1 MNELPPPGP
10 GIGRNKDIISL
21 ELTFELNAEAP
32 RLFSILG
39 DEGQWPEILEPR
51 ILKRQPNTKVIVAL
65 SDFTRP
71 EFTIEPTSFGCEVKL
86 HHDLIKSNDDR
97 KDYRKIW
104 NAWFKQIE
112 KRVSL

>member
-1 MNELPPPGP
+1 MTELPPPGP

-21 ELTFELNAEAP
+21 ELKFEMNAEPP

-39 DEGQWPEILEPR
+39 DEAQWPESLAPR

-71 EFTIEPTSFGCEVKL
+71 EFTIEQTSFGCEVNL
-86 HHDLIKSNDDR
+86 LHDLIKSNEDR
-97 KDYRKIW
+97 KEYRKIW

>member
-1 MNELPPPGP
+1 MTELPPPGP

-21 ELTFELNAEAP
+21 AVTYELHAEAA
-32 RLFSILG
+32 RVFSILG
-39 DEGQWPEILEPR
+39 DEGQWPEELSPR
-51 ILKRQPNTKVIVAL
+51 ILKRQPNTKVVVAL

-71 EFTIEPTSFGCEVKL
+71 EFSIEQSADGCEVHL
-86 HHDLIKSNDDR
+86 NHDLIKSTED
-97 KDYRKIW
+97 KKEYRKIW